1 MLDVVENTKVENF
14 IVFST
19 CRIDTKVDS
28 YFEYA
33 TMKDV
38 RHYIPDNS
46 MRIRK
51 QKSRMNIM

>member
-1 MLDVVENTKVENF
+1 MLDVVDNTKAENF

-19 CRIDTKVDS
+19 GRIDTKVDS

-51 QKSRMNIM
+51 QKSRMNLM

>member
-1 MLDVVENTKVENF
+1 MLDVVDNTKVENF

-19 CRIDTKVDS
+19 GRIDTKVDS

-51 QKSRMNIM
+51 QKSQMNLM